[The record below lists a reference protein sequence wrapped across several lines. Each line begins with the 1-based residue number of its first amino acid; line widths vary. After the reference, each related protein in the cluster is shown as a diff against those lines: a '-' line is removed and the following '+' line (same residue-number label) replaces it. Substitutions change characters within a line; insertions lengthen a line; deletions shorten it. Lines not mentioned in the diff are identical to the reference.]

1 MIFGS
6 QIFYFLLK
14 PIPSPIIFFIVAIKI
29 SVPAPM
35 ARHRRAAPPPQQSS
49 SSEGEEKGSPR
60 APAAQMPPEKPQPD
74 AAAAAADGAESSE
87 EEDCKTEADMLALQ
101 KQPVSS
107 SPVKA
112 AAAVLQSESDAAV
125 DEEDD
130 AEPVQKKAAAAKK
143 SKTVEQE
150 CRKRSAPDSGPFS
163 KGKKANAD
171 VERAAS
177 EATRTRKGKK
187 AVAELAASES
197 TRTRKGKKAVA
208 DVGRAA
214 SEATPTR
221 KGKKAVAELAASEAT
236 RTRKGKKAVA
246 DVGRAASEATP
257 TRKEK
262 KAVAELAAS
271 EATPTRKG
279 KKPVAELEKTAPG
292 PTPSGK
298 AKKPGSKLGKT
309 ELDSPPRSRS
319 TRVPWSKEDSMK
331 VMEALVAHFKSKSEL
346 PATNVL
352 LAAVGGRLARKDCTT
367 TILYEKVRSLN
378 KKYNKKVRS
387 GVMPS
392 GEDDLQ
398 MYHLSEVIWGEK
410 AQKAMAAATGSKKGL
425 SIKDKMNGNSK
436 GGALKEVTNQS
447 GDTQQGN
454 KGQTINGKR
463 KMLSRKDAKTGTENG
478 DVLMEH
484 KKRKIGKEKMDVG
497 DLSLMPKA
505 STGSGMRAEEEV
517 DKEVAERCA
526 RVQRSFV
533 LLQNM
538 YPCLA
543 FYIERIKSQHPCGE
557 TLLRAFKFI
566 SDENAK
572 QLESMIK
579 EIEVSKVKAQFR
591 RDKVVK
597 DLQKV
602 LIGLA

>member
-236 RTRKGKKAVA
+236 
-246 DVGRAASEATP
+246 
-257 TRKEK
+257 
-262 KAVAELAAS
+262 
-271 EATPTRKG
+271 PTRKG

-478 DVLMEH
+478 DVLMKH

-505 STGSGMRAEEEV
+505 STGSGMRAEEEA

>member
-177 EATRTRKGKK
+177 EATR
-187 AVAELAASES
+187 
-197 TRTRKGKKAVA
+197 
-208 DVGRAA
+208 
-214 SEATPTR
+214 TR